1 MITEA
6 DRIRMGTVDPLLAEA
21 VKQSPAPN
29 MEGEFLARRKGRAD
43 HLAKLR
49 HLYPIPGPIPEHVQ
63 ETNHVVV
70 ARDRFKIPII
80 IYKPVQKLSQPS
92 PIVVMLHEG
101 GWSMGDLTDED
112 LNCRM
117 FARDLG
123 AVCVNVDYRLAP
135 EHAWPKCVE
144 DCYDVISWV
153 AKTASPSNTEL
164 PGDPKAGLIVGG
176 ASAGGNLAA
185 VMAQLGRDNGL
196 SPPLTGQYLC
206 CASLLWH
213 DVVPEKWQSEYRSRL
228 ESFGDPIF
236 GDYIKKDPPDNFA
249 GKGSTNPLFNPLLHP
264 NLKSLPACYQ
274 QVSGLDPLR
283 DEALLYDRVLRE
295 ENGIKTKVDVY
306 DGHGHMF
313 WTNWPT
319 LERSKEFVKDTLE
332 GFKWLLEAG
341 KSG

>member
-1 MITEA
+1 
-6 DRIRMGTVDPLLAEA
+6 
-21 VKQSPAPN
+21 
-29 MEGEFLARRKGRAD
+29 
-43 HLAKLR
+43 
-49 HLYPIPGPIPEHVQ
+49 PIPEHVQ
-63 ETNHVVV
+63 ETDHVVE
-70 ARDRFKIPII
+70 ARDGFKIPII
-80 IYKPVQKLSQPS
+80 IYKPVHKSSEPS
-92 PIVVMLHEG
+92 PVIVMLHEG
-101 GWSMGDLTDED
+101 GWTMGDLTDEH

-153 AKTASPSNTEL
+153 AKTASPSNPEL
-164 PGDPKAGLIVGG
+164 PGDPKAGFIVGG

-206 CASLLWH
+206 CPSLLWH
-213 DVVPEKWQSEYRSRL
+213 DVVPEKWQSEYRSRH
-228 ESFGDPIF
+228 ESFDDPLF
-236 GDYIKKDPPDNFA
+236 RDGMKKAPPNNLA

-264 NLKSLPACYQ
+264 NLKGLPACYQ

-283 DEALLYDRVLRE
+283 DEAILYERVLRE
-295 ENGIKTKVDVY
+295 ENGVKTKIDVY

-332 GFKWLLEAG
+332 GFKWLL
-341 KSG
+341 